1 MSRLLQK
8 YKEIRLSH
16 GKVHSILIM
25 TYIICHKLIEKLYV
39 KYLMHFGKLN
49 PSMIIF
55 ESSPDY
61 SDNSRALSDYM
72 VNNGYLEKYK
82 IYWSVSN
89 ADYCRR
95 INRKAQVIF
104 LQNVDKYGEH
114 KLSNVKKFMT
124 AGVLLGTH
132 NIVWSYKDSIKGQ
145 RHIRLWHG
153 CGYKAPSDTDKR
165 SFRTFDFGCVI
176 GPFFVKVFSYYWNVE
191 EKYVH
196 PTGFARYDWL
206 KTKSLKAIAYKE
218 RILGDSSKLLIWMP
232 TFRNDKLGRY
242 NSLESFAGFPLLQD
256 QLDWERFD
264 ELCVRLK
271 IKILVK
277 LHIFQK
283 DYSIDYSKFK
293 NIHLIN
299 NEDLDQKGINLYEL
313 LAVTDGL
320 ISDYSSVAFDYLI
333 VDKPMAFALDD
344 YDNYVHSR
352 GFAFDNPKHYM
363 PGHHLYS
370 LEDLGKFVREV
381 ASGIDLHSAWRREIR
396 KDAITESDCYCRD
409 ILTAIN
415 I

>member
-1 MSRLLQK
+1 M
-8 YKEIRLSH
+8 
-16 GKVHSILIM
+16 LIM
-25 TYIICHKLIEKLYV
+25 VYIISHKLAEKLYV
-39 KYLMHFGKLN
+39 KYLLHFGKLN
-49 PSMIIF
+49 PTMIIF

-61 SDNSRALSDYM
+61 ADNSRALSDYM

-89 ADYCRR
+89 ADYCRSMNNNSR
-95 INRKAQVIF
+95 VVF

-132 NIVWSYKDSIKGQ
+132 NIVWSYKDSLKGQ

-165 SFRTFDFGCVI
+165 SSRTFDYGCVI

-196 PTGFARYDWL
+196 PTGFARFDWL
-206 KTKSLKAIAYKE
+206 RNKSCKAIAFKE
-218 RILGDSSKLLIWMP
+218 RILGDAAKLLIWMP

-242 NSLESFAGFPLLQD
+242 NSMGASSEFPLLKD
-256 QLDWERFD
+256 QADWERLD
-264 ELCVRLK
+264 EICIIHNV
-271 IKILVK
+271 KILVK
-277 LHIFQK
+277 LHIFQR
-283 DYSIDYSKFK
+283 DYAVDYSKLK
-293 NIHLIN
+293 NILLISNEHLDK
-299 NEDLDQKGINLYEL
+299 EGINLYEL

-344 YDNYVHSR
+344 YEDYLHSR
-352 GFAFDNPKHYM
+352 GFAFDNPKQYM

-370 LEDLGKFVREV
+370 LDDLREYVIEV
-381 ASGIDLHSAWRREIR
+381 AFGTDRYSDWRRKIR
-396 KDAITESDCYCRD
+396 KDAITDSDCYCRD
-409 ILTAIN
+409 ILIAIN